1 MWTPIVLVSLIA
13 LTSNLVQG
21 QPADV
26 PLDPIAS
33 RILREAL
40 ADGIDLAPFNF
51 TAPALQEIVAW
62 AHFDAEKSDIPADL
76 LRPARNATTVD
87 VHAHH
92 VPNWFRTIEPSDGGM
107 PSPVWTL
114 ESQLQHMANQSI
126 GRSIL
131 SIPKPNIFLGDKNAT
146 VAIARLLNENTAA
159 LVKVLPNRFSFFATS
174 ALPYVNESLAEVKRA
189 VETLGAVGVALTS
202 NHEGEYLGNPQFA
215 RFFAGMEEMKAI
227 VFVHPANPLME
238 TAGRPC
244 VGKSNR
250 VPSGESQFIILQPWH
265 RFNACR
271 HTKGIAEFFFETA
284 RTFMDLAL
292 SRTLQNLTHLNWIIP
307 HVGGSLPSII
317 DRSIREDTAAIMEA
331 FHTRCWWDSAGI
343 TYAHQLGGLLAYNI
357 SPSFLLYGSDWPW
370 IPAPLVD
377 PAFDT
382 IATSPFLDDAQK
394 QAMRSENVKRL
405 FEGKIEF

>member
-1 MWTPIVLVSLIA
+1 MWTLIVLAGFGA
-13 LTSNLVQG
+13 LKLVHGNAELQ
-21 QPADV
+21 
-26 PLDPIAS
+26 LDPIAS

-40 ADGIDLAPFNF
+40 ADGIELALFNF

-62 AHFDAEKSDIPADL
+62 AHFDVRKSGIPEGL
-76 LRPARNATTVD
+76 LRAARNATTVD

-92 VPNWFRTIEPSDGGM
+92 VPNWFRAIEPSDGGM
-107 PSPVWTL
+107 PSPAWTL

-131 SIPKPNIFLGDKNAT
+131 SIPKPNEFLGDKNAT
-146 VAIARLLNENTAA
+146 AAIARLLNENTAA

-174 ALPYVNESLAEVKRA
+174 ALPYVDESLTEVKRA

-202 NHEGEYLGNPQFA
+202 NHEGKYLGNPEFA
-215 RFFAGMEEMKAI
+215 RFFTGMEAMNAI

-238 TAGRPC
+238 TAGGLVLANPTLY
-244 VGKSNR
+244 
-250 VPSGESQFIILQPWH
+250 PQ
-265 RFNACR
+265 
-271 HTKGIAEFFFETA
+271 GIAEFFFETA

-307 HVGGSLPSII
+307 HVGGSLLSII
-317 DRSIREDTAAIMEA
+317 DRSITGRSEETTAIMQA

-370 IPAPLVD
+370 IPAALVD
-377 PAFDT
+377 PAFDA
-382 IATSPFLDDAQK
+382 IATSPFLNDAQK
-394 QAMRSENVKRL
+394 LAMRSENVKRL
-405 FEGKIEF
+405 FEGKIGI